1 MNMVLI
7 LKSFEDFKEVV
18 DVYGVRAVI
27 IFQKEVYGNQV
38 EYRMQCGKHGCRVVV
53 EKGSKEEKSIDEWL
67 YRINA
72 KEVIGSIPS
81 ELFFTGWR

>member
-1 MNMVLI
+1 MVLV
-7 LKSFEDFKEVV
+7 LKSFKDFKEVV

-27 IFQKEVYGNQV
+27 IFQKEVYGDEV

-53 EKGSKEEKSIDEWL
+53 KKDSQEEKNIDEWL
-67 YRINA
+67 NRINA